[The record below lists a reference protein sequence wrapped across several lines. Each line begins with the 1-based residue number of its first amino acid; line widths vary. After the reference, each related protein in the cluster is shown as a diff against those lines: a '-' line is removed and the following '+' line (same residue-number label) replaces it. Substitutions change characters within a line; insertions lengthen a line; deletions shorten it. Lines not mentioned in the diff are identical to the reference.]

1 MQVTERFL
9 KYVSFDT
16 TSSETSDTVPTTA
29 HQKELGRYL
38 ADELARLG
46 LENAHM
52 DQLGYVYA
60 VLPATPG
67 QEHVPALGLIS
78 HMDTSPAV
86 SGADIHPQ
94 IVTYQGGDLPLAKTG
109 CLRVKDFPFLSR
121 YVGQQLI
128 VTDGTTLLGA
138 DDKAGVAEIVTAC
151 EYLLAHPEVP
161 HRTIAVCFTP
171 DEEVGK
177 GTDHFDP
184 AKFPAKA
191 AYTVDGGELG
201 EIEYENFNAA
211 AVTLTVHGVN
221 IHPGS
226 AKDKMKNAVLM
237 AHQFISLLPEAE
249 TPAHTEGYEGFYHVT
264 DVSGNETE
272 VVLHA
277 IIRDH
282 DREKFEARK
291 TFVENAV
298 RYLNGIWGEGSFRL
312 ELKDSYYNMKEKLL
326 PHMELIDNA
335 CAAMRAVGVE
345 PEIVPIRGGT
355 ASLGSGISPAPTSA
369 PAAPTSTASMSSSP
383 WPPWRK
389 WCRCWWS
396 WSAADPV
403 HIPPERP
410 SPCERGALCE
420 IAVKPPCKKMTK
432 ISSPLAIRRKEC

>member
-109 CLRVKDFPFLSR
+109 CHAGEGLPLPQPLR
-121 YVGQQLI
+121 
-128 VTDGTTLLGA
+128 GA
-138 DDKAGVAEIVTAC
+138 AADRHRRHHPAGRRRQGGRGGDRHRRASICWPTRRSPTA
-151 EYLLAHPEVP
+151 
-161 HRTIAVCFTP
+161 RIAVGFTP

-184 AKFPAKA
+184 ANFGAAKA

-237 AHQFISLLPEAE
+237 AHQFISLLPR
-249 TPAHTEGYEGFYHVT
+249 GG
-264 DVSGNETE
+264 
-272 VVLHA
+272 
-277 IIRDH
+277 
-282 DREKFEARK
+282 
-291 TFVENAV
+291 
-298 RYLNGIWGEGSFRL
+298 
-312 ELKDSYYNMKEKLL
+312 DSRPHRGLRGLL
-326 PHMELIDNA
+326 PRHRRLRQRD
-335 CAAMRAVGVE
+335 
-345 PEIVPIRGGT
+345 GGRCST
-355 ASLGSGISPAPTSA
+355 PSSVTTTVRSSRPARPSWKTPSA
-369 PAAPTSTASMSSSP
+369 TSTAFGARVPSG
-383 WPPWRK
+383 
-389 WCRCWWS
+389 WS
-396 WSAADPV
+396 
-403 HIPPERP
+403 
-410 SPCERGALCE
+410 
-420 IAVKPPCKKMTK
+420 
-432 ISSPLAIRRKEC
+432 

>member
-94 IVTYQGGDLPLAKTG
+94 IVTYQGGDLLLAKTG
-109 CLRVKDFPFLSR
+109 C
-121 YVGQQLI
+121 QLPKEQL
-128 VTDGTTLLGA
+128 T
-138 DDKAGVAEIVTAC
+138 EIVTAC

-298 RYLNGIWGEGSFRL
+298 RYLNGVWGEGSFRL

-355 ASLGSGISPAPTSA
+355 DGARLSWERDIPCPNLCTGGANFHGVHEFVPV
-369 PAAPTSTASMSSSP
+369 ASME
-383 WPPWRK
+383 K
-389 WCRCWWS
+389 MVQVLVELVRC
-396 WSAADPV
+396 
-403 HIPPERP
+403 
-410 SPCERGALCE
+410 
-420 IAVKPPCKKMTK
+420 
-432 ISSPLAIRRKEC
+432 